1 MVGDKISNLIIS
13 LKNASMIEKETITVS
28 GYKLYASILDVLQN
42 KGFIDSYKAD
52 KKTGEILVTLKYDEN
67 DVPAIS
73 DVKRVSKLSKRVYKG
88 SKEIFPVKNGYGTTV
103 VSTPNGVISDDEARK
118 QNVGGELLFQIW

>member
-28 GYKLYASILDVLQN
+28 GYKLYASILEVLQK
-42 KGFIDSYKAD
+42 KGFIDSFKAD
-52 KKTGEILVTLKYDEN
+52 KRSGDIVVTLKYDEN
-67 DVPAIS
+67 DVPAIN
-73 DVKRVSKLSKRVYKG
+73 DVKRVSKLSKRVYRG
-88 SKEIFPVKNGYGTTV
+88 SKEIFPVKNGYGTLV

>member
-13 LKNASMIEKETITVS
+13 LKNASMIEKETVTVS
-28 GYKLYASILDVLQN
+28 GYKLYASILEVLQK
-42 KGFIDSYKAD
+42 KGFIDSFKAD
-52 KKTGEILVTLKYDEN
+52 KRSGDIVVTLKYDEN
-67 DVPAIS
+67 DVPAIN
-73 DVKRVSKLSKRVYKG
+73 DVKRVSKLSKRVYRG
-88 SKEIFPVKNGYGTTV
+88 SKEIFPVKNGYGTLV